1 MSGFVSWV
9 LIVLALLFMALGLV
23 GVFRFRTFYARIL
36 ITAKVETMGFLTMML
51 GILVQTG
58 LSYYSLRLVLV
69 LLVVLVTN
77 PLATHAIARSAY
89 RSGLGGLGQST
100 ADPATVHDE
109 PGAEGD

>member
-1 MSGFVSWV
+1 MPDIFSWV

-58 LSYYSLRLVLV
+58 LITTAMRLVLF
-69 LLVVLVTN
+69 LLVVLVTI
-77 PLATHAIARSAY
+77 PWQHMPSLAPHTGVA
-89 RSGLGGLGQST
+89 L
-100 ADPATVHDE
+100 ADWGSQLPIR
-109 PGAEGD
+109 

>member
-89 RSGLGGLGQST
+89 RSGLGRLGQST
-100 ADPATVHDE
+100 ANSVKTHDE
-109 PGAEGD
+109 SREEGD